1 MKEDWW
7 EVWKKSE
14 SNRCIDSKDRL
25 DRMIQL
31 HKLIKVC
38 CKMKSNVSC
47 AHKMTTEPQWE
58 EATADSTLSELA
70 DEKMCDKTINTCSWD
85 ETMT

>member
-1 MKEDWW
+1 
-7 EVWKKSE
+7 
-14 SNRCIDSKDRL
+14 
-25 DRMIQL
+25 
-31 HKLIKVC
+31 
-38 CKMKSNVSC
+38 MKSNVSC

-70 DEKMCDKTINTCSWD
+70 DEKMCNKTINTCSWD